1 MKHLPS
7 MLALSMLLSTSF
19 SWSMF
24 NKLPAVAASHVARF
38 MRYTHTCSQSSC
50 TQHPQIAKLEHELK
64 QQKAEL
70 DFKKDHFIDWRL
82 LRDSVGLAGG
92 LGAAIVVPIGT
103 HIYTN
108 NLGLSGGLALAEALT
123 LWGGCLYFHLKEED
137 VSSREE
143 DVKHLQRMLE
153 EHQKNHCEQLQKEAS
168 ERILDTK

>member
-1 MKHLPS
+1 MKYPCFIVAS
-7 MLALSMLLSTSF
+7 GIMLSSCF
-19 SWSMF
+19 VWGMF

-137 VSSREE
+137 ITNREQ
-143 DVKHLQRMLE
+143 DVEQLQRTLA
-153 EHQKNHCEQLQKEAS
+153 EHQKNRLEQLQKEAS